1 MPGGKRMEILSLL
14 DALEDAI
21 ENAVSV
27 PFSGK
32 CMVDRNEILELIQDI
47 RLKLPDEIKQAKWIS
62 KERARILA
70 EAQQEA
76 DDIVKNAES
85 RIAAMVNEH
94 EISQKAYEQAETIL
108 SNAKKSAREIR
119 LGTRE
124 YADNILGRVEEMLK
138 EMLEAIQ
145 ENRNELKQK

>member
-1 MPGGKRMEILSLL
+1 MEILSLL

-124 YADNILGRVEEMLK
+124 YADNILGRVE
-138 EMLEAIQ
+138 
-145 ENRNELKQK
+145 